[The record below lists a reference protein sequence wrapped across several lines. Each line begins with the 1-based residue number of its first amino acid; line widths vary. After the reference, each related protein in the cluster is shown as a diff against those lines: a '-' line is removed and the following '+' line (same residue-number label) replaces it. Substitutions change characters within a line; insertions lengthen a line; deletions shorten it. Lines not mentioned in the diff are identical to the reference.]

1 MSTTA
6 EPPIR
11 KTPWLTRDDFAR
23 LKEQAHRPRTPEES
37 RESLIRAGI
46 IDDAGNLI
54 DHPYYEKAYGPRR
67 ENRQPIQGNGHLVDS
82 AP

>member
-6 EPPIR
+6 EHPTR
-11 KTPWLTRDDFAR
+11 KTPWLTREDFAR
-23 LKEQAHRPRTPEES
+23 LKEQAKRPRTAEES

-46 IDDAGNLI
+46 IDDTGNWI
-54 DHPYYEKAYGPRR
+54 DHPYYEKAYGPRHESR
-67 ENRQPIQGNGHLVDS
+67 KPTPGNGHSLDS